1 MPGRSEKEPYMLRMF
16 LFLAVGA
23 ALLSAFALY
32 AVSYQTSQIA
42 DANQDMEKQIKRL
55 GRDISILRAERSYLM
70 RPERLEPLA
79 RELGMRPTR
88 GDQFI
93 SHGDLPSRSRHR

>member
-1 MPGRSEKEPYMLRMF
+1 MFRMF
-16 LFLAVGA
+16 MFLAVGT

-32 AVSYQTSQIA
+32 AISYQTRQIS
-42 DANQDMEKQIKRL
+42 DSNQTAEKRIKEL
-55 GRDISILRAERSYLM
+55 SRDIAILRAERSYLM

-79 RELGMRPTR
+79 RKLGMRPVR

-93 SHGDLPSRSRHR
+93 SRSALHSQMQRR